1 MVDRDRRAYDPAMTA
16 RLRAAV
22 PGSVRRAVWQAISPA
37 LRGISSVKGTTTEEP
52 VVALTFDDGPD
63 PETTPAV
70 LELLARAG
78 ARATFFMLVDRA
90 EAHPELVSETVG
102 AGHEVGLHGLDHTR
116 LTTLPPTEVYGRLRD
131 GRDRL
136 SRLVGAPIRL
146 FRAPHGAQRVA
157 TVAAARAARLR
168 PVTWTLDAE
177 DWADNTTEEV
187 AARVGTHAPPGSIV
201 VLHDSLVVTASDAP
215 PPRYSREDVV
225 AAVLTRLSECGLSS
239 VTVSTLLRSGRVRRG
254 VWLRD

>member
-116 LTTLPPTEVYGRLRD
+116 LTTLPPTEVYRRLRD

-157 TVAAARAARLR
+157 TVAAARAVRR
-168 PVTWTLDAE
+168 P
-177 DWADNTTEEV
+177 
-187 AARVGTHAPPGSIV
+187 AAA
-201 VLHDSLVVTASDAP
+201 LQ
-215 PPRYSREDVV
+215 PR
-225 AAVLTRLSECGLSS
+225 
-239 VTVSTLLRSGRVRRG
+239 GRRRRG
-254 VWLRD
+254 VDALERVRAQQRHGVDAAAQRSGSTWGVVAGLSGSAQNSSMSPRLSSHSRSAGRWVSHTARQVRIGP

>member
-16 RLRAAV
+16 RLRAPV
-22 PGSVRRAVWQAISPA
+22 PRSVRRAVWQAISPA

-116 LTTLPPTEVYGRLRD
+116 LTTLPPTEVYRRLRD

-146 FRAPHGAQRVA
+146 FRAPHGA
-157 TVAAARAARLR
+157 
-168 PVTWTLDAE
+168 
-177 DWADNTTEEV
+177 
-187 AARVGTHAPPGSIV
+187 PGSIV

-239 VTVSTLLRSGRVRRG
+239 VTVSTLLRSGPVRRG